1 MVEEKEK
8 MLKKYEDDL
17 VQISEK
23 LENLKTKIRL
33 LQDRNSEQ
41 QTGKA
46 KLKNSPKENKQ
57 NIDDF
62 KVQISLLQLV

>member
-1 MVEEKEK
+1 MVEEKEE

-23 LENLKTKIRL
+23 LENLKTKIGH
-33 LQDRNSEQ
+33 LQDRNSKQ

-57 NIDDF
+57 NIDDL
-62 KVQISLLQLV
+62 KSRYHYCS